1 MYNNA
6 QIKAFDRNEPSAVEA
21 RMKQVSFSEFR
32 RNAASLLDAVE
43 KGETIRVLRHGK
55 PIAEVVPVPAPGDAT
70 LSWKKPGLALDIP
83 GVSLSREII
92 RERAL
97 SEDRLLGKGRARRV
111 KKRERAKR

>member
-1 MYNNA
+1 MYNNVHN
-6 QIKAFDRNEPSAVEA
+6 KSFLRNDPIVVEA

-55 PIAEVVPVPAPGDAT
+55 PIAEVVPVPAPGAAT

-97 SEDRLLGKGRARRV
+97 SDDRILGKGRARRV
-111 KKRERAKR
+111 KKREPAKF